1 MGLNTFST
9 ALSGLD
15 SSTMGLNVVGNNL
28 ANLNTVGF
36 KESDISFSEVLGQ
49 QFSTPGGNMNSIG
62 LGSQVQAVRAQF
74 SQGGVQT
81 SNNPLDVAIQGSGML
96 VLNDNGTR
104 LYTRAGNMHLD
115 SNGNLVSGGGGNVQG
130 YQLDP
135 TTGLIN
141 KSGGVSDIVVP
152 NNLVS
157 PTATTQFD
165 LGMNLDASAA
175 TGSTFSTTVQIFD
188 SNGTAHNATLS
199 MVKDISGGATP
210 VTRWRFDMTIPAN
223 EVAGAAPTATG
234 QFSLLTGAA
243 ATASPAAG
251 ALVFNGNGVLTSAYL
266 GADPATNPPLGNLT
280 IPPGTVT
287 LPALGNGGTLSPMT
301 WNLVSASGTP
311 NVSGFASTSAVT
323 SSNQNGAVAGT
334 LSSMSIQSNGTLSAV
349 FNNGKT
355 IDIAQLVLAQF
366 SDFNG
371 LTPQGNGLFTESTAS
386 GTARIGAPE
395 DAGQGKL
402 MSGSLEL
409 SNVDLATELTKIITF
424 QRGYQ
429 ANAKMITTADQI
441 MQDTL
446 NIKQ

>member
-9 ALSGLD
+9 ALSGLN
-15 SSTMGLNVVGNNL
+15 SSTTGLNVVGNNL

-62 LGSQVQAVRAQF
+62 MGSQVQAVRAQF

-115 SNGNLVSGGGGNVQG
+115 SNGNLVSGGGANVEG

-165 LGMNLDASAA
+165 LGMNLDAAAA

-188 SNGTAHNATLS
+188 SNGTSHNATLS
-199 MVKDISGGATP
+199 MVKDITGGATP
-210 VTRWRFDMTIPAN
+210 VTRWRFDLTIPAN
-223 EVAGAAPTATG
+223 EVAGALPTAPG
-234 QFSLLTGAA
+234 QLSLLTGAA

-251 ALVFNGNGVLTSAYL
+251 ALVFNGSGVLTSAYL
-266 GADPATNPPLGNLT
+266 GADPAVNPPLANLT
-280 IPPGTVT
+280 V
-287 LPALGNGGTLSPMT
+287 PAGPVLGNGGTLSPMT
-301 WNLVSASGTP
+301 WGLVSASGTP

-323 SSNQNGAVAGT
+323 SSNQNGSVAGT
-334 LSSMSIQSNGTLSAV
+334 LSSLSIQSNGTLSAV
-349 FNNGKT
+349 FNNGRT
-355 IDIAQLVLAQF
+355 VDIAQLVLAQF

-371 LTPQGNGLFTESTAS
+371 LTPQGNGLFTESSAS

-429 ANAKMITTADQI
+429 ANAKLITTADQI
-441 MQDTL
+441 MQETL

>member
-115 SNGNLVSGGGGNVQG
+115 SAGNLVSGAGANVEG

-175 TGSTFSTTVQIFD
+175 TGSTFSSTVQVFD

-199 MVKDISGGATP
+199 MVKDITGGATP
-210 VTRWRFDMTIPAN
+210 VTRWRFDLTIPAN
-223 EVAGAAPTATG
+223 EVAGALPTAPG
-234 QFSLLTGAA
+234 QISLLTGAA

-251 ALVFNGNGVLTSAYL
+251 ALVFDGSGVLTSAYL
-266 GADPATNPPLGNLT
+266 GADPAVNPPLANLT
-280 IPPGTVT
+280 V
-287 LPALGNGGTLSPMT
+287 PAGPVLGNGGTLSPIT

-323 SSNQNGAVAGT
+323 SSSQNGSVAGT
-334 LSSMSIQSNGTLSAV
+334 LSSLSIQSNGTLSAV
-349 FNNGKT
+349 FNNGRT
-355 IDIAQLVLAQF
+355 VDIAQLVLAQF

-371 LTPQGNGLFTESTAS
+371 LTPQGNGLFTESSAS
-386 GTARIGAPE
+386 GTARLGAPE

>member
-1 MGLNTFST
+1 M
-9 ALSGLD
+9 
-15 SSTMGLNVVGNNL
+15 
-28 ANLNTVGF
+28 
-36 KESDISFSEVLGQ
+36 
-49 QFSTPGGNMNSIG
+49 
-62 LGSQVQAVRAQF
+62 GSQVQAVRAQF

-115 SNGNLVSGGGGNVQG
+115 SNGNLVSGAGANVEG

-175 TGSTFSTTVQIFD
+175 TGSTFSTTVQVFD

-199 MVKDISGGATP
+199 MVKDITGGATP
-210 VTRWRFDMTIPAN
+210 VTRWRFDLTIPAN
-223 EVAGAAPTATG
+223 QVAGALPTTPG
-234 QFSLLTGAA
+234 QLSLLTGAA

-251 ALVFNGNGVLTSAYL
+251 ALVFDGSGVLTSAYL
-266 GADPATNPPLGNLT
+266 GADPAVNPPLANLT
-280 IPPGTVT
+280 VPAG
-287 LPALGNGGTLSPMT
+287 PALGNGGTLSPMT

-323 SSNQNGAVAGT
+323 SSSQNGSVPGT
-334 LSSMSIQSNGTLSAV
+334 LSSLSIQSNGTLSAV
-349 FNNGKT
+349 FNNGQT
-355 IDIAQLVLAQF
+355 VDIAQLVLAQF

-371 LTPQGNGLFTESTAS
+371 LTPQGNGLYTESTAS

-441 MQDTL
+441 MQETL

>member
-1 MGLNTFST
+1 
-9 ALSGLD
+9 
-15 SSTMGLNVVGNNL
+15 
-28 ANLNTVGF
+28 
-36 KESDISFSEVLGQ
+36 VLGQ

-115 SNGNLVSGGGGNVQG
+115 SAGNLVSGAGANVEG

-175 TGSTFSTTVQIFD
+175 TGSTFSSTVQVFD

-199 MVKDISGGATP
+199 MAKDITGGATP
-210 VTRWRFDMTIPAN
+210 VTRWRFDLTIPAN
-223 EVAGAAPTATG
+223 EVAGALPTAPG
-234 QFSLLTGAA
+234 QISLLTGAA

-251 ALVFNGNGVLTSAYL
+251 ALVFDGSGVLTSAYL
-266 GADPATNPPLGNLT
+266 GADPAVNPPLANLT
-280 IPPGTVT
+280 V
-287 LPALGNGGTLSPMT
+287 PAGPVLGNGGTLSPIT

-323 SSNQNGAVAGT
+323 SSSQNGSVAGT
-334 LSSMSIQSNGTLSAV
+334 LSSLSIQSNGTLSAV
-349 FNNGKT
+349 FNNGRT
-355 IDIAQLVLAQF
+355 VDIAQLVLAQF

-371 LTPQGNGLFTESTAS
+371 LTPQGNGLFTESSAS
-386 GTARIGAPE
+386 GTARLGAPE

>member
-1 MGLNTFST
+1 
-9 ALSGLD
+9 
-15 SSTMGLNVVGNNL
+15 
-28 ANLNTVGF
+28 
-36 KESDISFSEVLGQ
+36 
-49 QFSTPGGNMNSIG
+49 MNSIG
-62 LGSQVQAVRAQF
+62 MGSQVQAVRAQF

-115 SNGNLVSGGGGNVQG
+115 SNGNLVSGGGANVEG

-175 TGSTFSTTVQIFD
+175 TGSTFSTTVQVFD

-199 MVKDISGGATP
+199 MVKDITGGATP
-210 VTRWRFDMTIPAN
+210 VTRWRFDLTIPAN
-223 EVAGAAPTATG
+223 EVAGALPTAPG
-234 QFSLLTGAA
+234 QLSLLTGAA

-251 ALVFNGNGVLTSAYL
+251 ALVFNGSGVLTSAYL
-266 GADPATNPPLGNLT
+266 GADPAVNPPLANLT
-280 IPPGTVT
+280 VPAG
-287 LPALGNGGTLSPMT
+287 PALGNGGTLSPIT

-323 SSNQNGAVAGT
+323 SSSQNGSVAGT
-334 LSSMSIQSNGTLSAV
+334 LSSLSIQSNGTLSAV
-349 FNNGKT
+349 FNNGRT
-355 IDIAQLVLAQF
+355 VDIAQLVLAQF

-371 LTPQGNGLFTESTAS
+371 LTPQGNGLFTESSAS

-429 ANAKMITTADQI
+429 ANAKLITTADQI
-441 MQDTL
+441 MQETL

>member
-49 QFSTPGGNMNSIG
+49 QFSTPGGNVNHIG
-62 LGSQVQAVRAQF
+62 LGSQVQAVRAEF

-81 SNNPLDVAIQGSGML
+81 SNNPLDVAIQGQGML

-115 SNGNLVSGGGGNVQG
+115 STGNLVSGGGANVEG
-130 YQLDP
+130 YSRDP
-135 TTGLIN
+135 VTGLID
-141 KSGGVSDIVVP
+141 KSRGISDITVP

-157 PTATTQFD
+157 PTSTTNFE
-165 LGMNLDASAA
+165 LGMNLDAAAA
-175 TGSTFSTTVQIFD
+175 TGTKFSTSVQLFD

-210 VTRWRFDMTIPAN
+210 VTRWRFDLTIPAN
-223 EVAGAAPTATG
+223 EVAGASPSATG
-234 QFSLLTGAA
+234 SLSLLTGAA

-251 ALVFNGNGVLTSAYL
+251 ALVFNGSGVMTSAYL
-266 GADPATNPPLGNLT
+266 GADPATNPPLANLT
-280 IPPGTVT
+280 IPPGAVT
-287 LPALGNGGTLSPMT
+287 LPALGNGGKLSPMT
-301 WNLVSASGTP
+301 WKLISDAGTA
-311 NVSGFASTSAVT
+311 NVSGYASASEVT
-323 SSNQNGAVAGT
+323 ASNQNGSVPGT
-334 LSSMSIQSNGTLSAV
+334 LSSLSIQSNGTLSAV

-355 IDIAQLVLAQF
+355 VDIAQLVLAQF

-371 LTPQGNGLFTESTAS
+371 LTPQGNGVFTESTAS
-386 GTARIGAPE
+386 GTARLGAPE
-395 DAGQGKL
+395 DSGQGKL

-441 MQDTL
+441 LQETL

>member
-49 QFSTPGGNMNSIG
+49 QVSTPSGNMNSIEM
-62 LGSQVQAVRAQF
+62 GSQVQAVRAQF

-115 SNGNLVSGGGGNVQG
+115 SNGNLVSGGGANVEG

-175 TGSTFSTTVQIFD
+175 TGSTFSTTVQVFD

-199 MVKDISGGATP
+199 MVKDITGGATHVP
-210 VTRWRFDMTIPAN
+210 RWRFDLTIPAN
-223 EVAGAAPTATG
+223 QVAGALPTTPG
-234 QFSLLTGAA
+234 QLSLLTGAA

-266 GADPATNPPLGNLT
+266 GADPAVNPPLANLT
-280 IPPGTVT
+280 VPAG
-287 LPALGNGGTLSPMT
+287 PALGNGGTLSPIT

-323 SSNQNGAVAGT
+323 SSSQNGSVAGT
-334 LSSMSIQSNGTLSAV
+334 LSSLSIQSNGTLSAV
-349 FNNGKT
+349 FNNGRT
-355 IDIAQLVLAQF
+355 VDIAQLVLAQF

-371 LTPQGNGLFTESTAS
+371 LTPQGNGLFTESSAS

-429 ANAKMITTADQI
+429 ANAKLITTADQI
-441 MQDTL
+441 MQETL

>member
-49 QFSTPGGNMNSIG
+49 QFSTPGGNVNSIG
-62 LGSQVQAVRAQF
+62 MGSQVQAVRAQF

-115 SNGNLVSGGGGNVQG
+115 SAGNLVSGGGGNVQG

-175 TGSTFSTTVQIFD
+175 TGSTFSTTVQVFD
-188 SNGTAHNATLS
+188 SNGTSHNATLS
-199 MVKDISGGATP
+199 MIKDITGGATP
-210 VTRWRFDMTIPAN
+210 VTRWRFDLTIPVN
-223 EVAGAAPTATG
+223 EIAGALPTAPG
-234 QFSLLTGAA
+234 QLSLLTGAA

-251 ALVFNGNGVLTSAYL
+251 ALVFNGSGVLTSAYL
-266 GADPATNPPLGNLT
+266 GADPAVNPPLANLT
-280 IPPGTVT
+280 VPAG
-287 LPALGNGGTLSPMT
+287 PALGNGGTLSPMT

-323 SSNQNGAVAGT
+323 SSNQNGSVAGT
-334 LSSMSIQSNGTLSAV
+334 LSSLSIQSNGTLSAV
-349 FNNGKT
+349 FNNGRT
-355 IDIAQLVLAQF
+355 VDIAQLALAQF

-371 LTPQGNGLFTESTAS
+371 LTPQGNGLFTESATS